1 MAVKGY
7 FHSVRLDKEKCT
19 GCVNCIK
26 NCPTEAIRVRQGKAE
41 INEQKCID
49 CGQCINACPR
59 KAKYVETDSLELLNS
74 YKYTIALPPPSLYG
88 QFPESVTPGQILA
101 ALIDLGFDDV
111 FEVAVGAEVVAA
123 EAKNLFE
130 TGKLKGP
137 IISSNCPAVVRLIQV
152 RFPELTSRILPLD
165 PPSEVA
171 AKLARQLK
179 SRELGIPEEDI
190 GVFYLTPCAAKVT
203 SIKAPEGGIPSYIDG
218 AFSIQ
223 QLFPLISRS
232 VKNAKD
238 TGKYQ
243 RASGPGVRFGIPGG
257 EAEAVAR
264 GNSLVVEGIGNV
276 DEVLE
281 ELEMGHLEGID
292 YIEAK
297 ACNGGCVGG
306 ILNVVNSYVARVRL
320 ERIARELDRDVR
332 PLGERWPGLAQ
343 VNFRVPRIRVEPR
356 PMLGLDS
363 DINGAMAKMVAAE
376 EILSTLPGLDCGAC
390 GAPSCKAL
398 AEDIAQGK
406 SDATSCIFIL
416 RERIMALGMK
426 VYNLAGIGNIIKEEQ
441 RHTKEGEE

>member
-1 MAVKGY
+1 MKGY
-7 FHSVRLDKEKCT
+7 FHSVRLDREKCT

-26 NCPTEAIRVRQGKAE
+26 NCPTEAIRVRHGKAE

-49 CGQCINACPR
+49 CGQCVSACPR
-59 KAKYVETDSLELLNS
+59 KAKYVETDSLDLLNS
-74 YKYTIALPPPSLYG
+74 YKYKIALPPPSLYG
-88 QFPESVTPGQILA
+88 QFPEPVTPGQVSA

-111 FEVAVGAEVVAA
+111 FEVAVGAELVAA
-123 EAKNLFE
+123 EAKALFE
-130 TGKLKGP
+130 AGKLKGP

-152 RFPELTSRILPLD
+152 RFPELTGRILPLD

-171 AKLARQLK
+171 GKLARQLK
-179 SRELGIPEEDI
+179 SRQLGIPEEDI

-218 AFSIQ
+218 VFSIQ

-232 VKNAKD
+232 VKNMED
-238 TGKYQ
+238 TGQYQ
-243 RASGPGVRFGIPGG
+243 RASGLGVRFGFPGG

-264 GNSLVVEGIGNV
+264 ENSLVVEGISNV
-276 DEVLE
+276 DNALE
-281 ELEMGHLEGID
+281 ELEMGHLEGLE

-297 ACNGGCVGG
+297 ACHGGCVGG
-306 ILNVVNSYVARVRL
+306 ILNVVNGYVARVRL
-320 ERIARELDRDVR
+320 ERIARELERNYK
-332 PLGERWPGLAQ
+332 PLKERWPDLAQ
-343 VNFRVPRIRVEPR
+343 LNFRVPRIRVEPR
-356 PMLGLDS
+356 PMLRLDP
-363 DINGAMAKMVAAE
+363 DIDGAMAKMVAAE

-426 VYNLAGIGNIIKEEQ
+426 VYNLAGIGTIIEEEQ
-441 RHTKEGEE
+441 GDTKEREE

>member
-1 MAVKGY
+1 MRGY
-7 FHSVRLDKEKCT
+7 FHSVRLDREKCT

-26 NCPTEAIRVRQGKAE
+26 KCPTEAIRVRHGKAE

-49 CGQCINACPR
+49 CGECIGACPR
-59 KAKYVETDSLELLNS
+59 KAKYVEIDSLELLNS

-88 QFPESVTPGQILA
+88 QFPPSVTPGQILA

-111 FEVAVGAEVVAA
+111 FEVAVGAEIVAA
-123 EAKNLFE
+123 ETRRLFR
-130 TGKLKGP
+130 TGELKGP
-137 IISSNCPAVVRLIQV
+137 VISSNCPAVVRLIQV
-152 RFPELTSRILPLD
+152 RFPELTKRILPLD

-171 AKLARQLK
+171 GRIARQLK
-179 SRELGIPEEDI
+179 SRELGMAEEDI

-203 SIKAPEGGIPSYIDG
+203 SIKAPEGGLPSYIDG

-232 VKNAKD
+232 LKNVQ
-238 TGKYQ
+238 GRGRQQ
-243 RASGPGVRFGIPGG
+243 RASGLGVGFGIPGG
-257 EAEAVAR
+257 EVKAVGR
-264 GNSLVVEGIGNV
+264 ENSLIVEGIGNV
-276 DEVLE
+276 DNALE
-281 ELEMGHLEGID
+281 ELEMGHIEGID

-306 ILNVVNSYVARVRL
+306 ILNVVNGYVAQVRL
-320 ERIARELDRDVR
+320 ERIVRELDQVHE
-332 PLGERWPGLAQ
+332 PLEERWPNLAQ
-343 VNFRVPRIRVEPR
+343 LNFKVPRIRVEPR
-356 PMLGLDS
+356 PMQPLDS

-376 EILSTLPGLDCGAC
+376 GILRTLPGLDCGAC

-406 SDATSCIFIL
+406 SNANSCIFIL

-426 VYNLAGIGNIIKEEQ
+426 VYNLAGIGTRMEEQ
-441 RHTKEGEE
+441 RGDKEEGEE